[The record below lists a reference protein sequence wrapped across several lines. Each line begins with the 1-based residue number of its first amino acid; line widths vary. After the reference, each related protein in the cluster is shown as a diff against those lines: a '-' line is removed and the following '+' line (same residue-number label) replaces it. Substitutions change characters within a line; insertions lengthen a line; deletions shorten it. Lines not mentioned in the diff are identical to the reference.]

1 MNVIDIVIGVILVIG
16 LLAGI
21 RRGFIRSLFGLAAL
35 AVGIVAAGAGFAY
48 AAKKVF
54 VLLPGERVP
63 EVVSFILIFLIVF
76 GVIVLFGHL
85 IAKALKMA
93 SLGWLDRLA
102 GGLLGIIMASLW
114 TGVFLLLAVIG
125 GFHEGRALAS
135 SKLAPQVFT
144 VTDAIVTVIPENVR
158 DGFEKDYKRL
168 RDDWEKGR
176 ARKKT
181 RLALMDAAPGDPSCR
196 TEVIA
201 T

>member
-125 GFHEGRALAS
+125 GFH
-135 SKLAPQVFT
+135 
-144 VTDAIVTVIPENVR
+144 
-158 DGFEKDYKRL
+158 
-168 RDDWEKGR
+168 
-176 ARKKT
+176 
-181 RLALMDAAPGDPSCR
+181 
-196 TEVIA
+196 
-201 T
+201 